1 MPNVETS
8 AHDALEERQ
17 TDRQTDKDWEGL
29 STPVLGSGR
38 AEAVQ
43 A

>member
-17 TDRQTDKDWEGL
+17 IDREKDGEGL
-29 STPVLGSGR
+29 SSPVLGSDR